1 MLLMLSS
8 AFIIILT
15 SQVSGPAHLHGP
27 YFGLQPPGN
36 KPVVFAEGIIPDD
49 LHSVPVFSPDGKMVY
64 YKPLDGK
71 GIMVMKEDGDGWS
84 KPFPLF
90 VDEDIDNSDDPCL
103 DPAGKMLYFTLYD
116 KGANREY
123 IYSCIPEGPSGCI
136 PEMPAGALN
145 ELDLHWQFSVAS
157 NGNIYFAANGNI
169 YASAFSMGK
178 YHTPAKLDTTINTSL
193 SECTPWISPDEQILI
208 FARSNGDKPDLFVSR
223 RDDSGKWGKA
233 NPLDHGINTGHHEMC
248 PRISPDG
255 KYLFFLSSRGGLFSA
270 YWVDAGLLFK

>member
-1 MLLMLSS
+1 MLSS

-15 SQVSGPAHLHGP
+15 SQVSGPAELSDP
-27 YFGLQPPGN
+27 YFGLQAPGN
-36 KPVVFAEGIIPDD
+36 KPVLFAEGIIPDD
-49 LHSVPVFSPDGKMVY
+49 LHSAPVFSADGKTVF

-71 GIMVMKEDGDGWS
+71 GIMVMKDDGEGWG

-90 VDEDIDNSDDPCL
+90 VDEGVDNSDDPCL
-103 DPAGKMLYFTLYD
+103 DPAGEMLYFTLYD

-123 IYSCIPEGPSGCI
+123 IYSCMPEGPGGCI

-145 ELDLHWQFSVAS
+145 DLDLHWQFSVAD
-157 NGNIYFAANGNI
+157 NGNIYFASNGNI
-169 YASAFSMGK
+169 YLSAFSKGT
-178 YHTPAKLDTTINTSL
+178 YLTPTKLDTTINTSL
-193 SECTPWISPDEQILI
+193 SECTPWVSPDEQLLI

-233 NPLDHGINTGHHEMC
+233 EALGHGINTEHHEMC
-248 PRISPDG
+248 PRLSPDG

-270 YWVDAGLLFK
+270 YWIDAGLLFK